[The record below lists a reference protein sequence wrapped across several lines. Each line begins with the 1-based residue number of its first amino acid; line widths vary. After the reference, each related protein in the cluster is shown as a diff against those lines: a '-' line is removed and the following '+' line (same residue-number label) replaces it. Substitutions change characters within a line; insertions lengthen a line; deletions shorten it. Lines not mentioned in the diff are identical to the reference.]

1 MIDRR
6 FPKTARSAMAAALA
20 AFALAAFALGV
31 APAVAGGGHS
41 HDHGHKHSA
50 TGGVI
55 EGIQASAAVSPAAA
69 PGITTSA
76 VYLML
81 ANKSGTGVDL
91 VGVESPAF
99 AMAHFHKTSMVNGL
113 MSMEP
118 VAQLALPAD
127 ATVMFEPGGLHIMLM
142 GAKTPLKAG
151 ESFSVSLLFGTGE
164 KLEVPVSV
172 VKPGDLP
179 VHDHGAM
186 HTN

>member
-1 MIDRR
+1 MIVRR
-6 FPKTARSAMAAALA
+6 LPKTARSAIAAALVS
-20 AFALAAFALGV
+20 LALGI
-31 APAVAGGGHS
+31 APAAAGGGHS

-55 EGIQASAAVSPAAA
+55 EGILASAAVSPATA

-81 ANKSGTGVDL
+81 ENKSGTGIDL
-91 VGVESPAF
+91 VGVESPVF

-151 ESFSVSLLFGTGE
+151 ETFPVTLVFGTGE

-172 VKPGDLP
+172 VKPGKLP
-179 VHDHGAM
+179 MHDHGAM